1 MMEICLDA
9 VDYQTAKLN
18 EFVLVAHRIR
28 KAGRRVRP
36 GFSKFKLKSRNG
48 GDARASSPTGRKNV
62 LAANDFMVL
71 ASPELSEA
79 PSAPISPQLRETTNA
94 EGDIASSEQA
104 ISIPLQEQA
113 KLQQK
118 NGKTKALL
126 PRSDDGPR
134 GEPFQRSHSSV
145 VPLHNVMSP
154 LENKIESSGRWR
166 TSQAN
171 LAKPQDRPRLQ
182 RTGKEKQ
189 ASLPRSDGGPRGEF
203 LQRSHPASVPLEVA
217 SRILESSIEGADSCH
232 THQVVS
238 KGLSSLPCNSVF
250 SSISASLGRS
260 SETLE
265 TVVAKQTEREDLS
278 AARAK
283 VPRTR
288 GAQRKNSISLVMT
301 PSPHTL
307 IVQPSNGS
315 GAASPD
321 GEASQGPLP
330 VDYNLEIEADFPKEL
345 VLTMQENAAKKAR

>member
-1 MMEICLDA
+1 
-9 VDYQTAKLN
+9 
-18 EFVLVAHRIR
+18 
-28 KAGRRVRP
+28 
-36 GFSKFKLKSRNG
+36 
-48 GDARASSPTGRKNV
+48 
-62 LAANDFMVL
+62 
-71 ASPELSEA
+71 
-79 PSAPISPQLRETTNA
+79 
-94 EGDIASSEQA
+94 
-104 ISIPLQEQA
+104 
-113 KLQQK
+113 
-118 NGKTKALL
+118 
-126 PRSDDGPR
+126 
-134 GEPFQRSHSSV
+134 
-145 VPLHNVMSP
+145 MSP